1 MLQPLGLAALLA
13 ASLALASCDGGSD
26 DASVERADAAPQT
39 ADSAA
44 LDDCVRTPSQTE
56 GPFYFD
62 TGEFRHDITEGLSGT
77 PLLVSLRLVEVGSC
91 EPVAGAT
98 VDVWHTD
105 VFGRYSG
112 YRDQG
117 VDRADTTG
125 ERFLRGKQVTDADG
139 VAEFE
144 TIYPGWYPTRAV
156 HIHFMAY
163 TDERRLVTSQLYF
176 PDAIS
181 KAVYRT
187 EPYAARGPHR
197 VTNDDDGIFPGDSVG
212 STLIGHVTEHGEGY
226 MVSLTVGVTP

>member
-1 MLQPLGLAALLA
+1 MNMLQSFGLVAVLA
-13 ASLALASCDGGSD
+13 ASLALASCHAGSGD
-26 DASVERADAAPQT
+26 TDPAPRTTGAAAT
-39 ADSAA
+39 V
-44 LDDCVRTPSQTE
+44 DCVRTPSQTA

-62 TGEFRHDITEGLSGT
+62 TGELRRNITEGLDGT
-77 PLLVSLRLVEVGSC
+77 PLLVSLRLVEAGSC

-125 ERFLRGKQVTDADG
+125 QTFLRGKQVTDANG

-156 HIHFMAY
+156 HVHFMAY
-163 TDERRLVTSQLYF
+163 TDQGRLVTSQLYF
-176 PDAIS
+176 PDTVS
-181 KAVYRT
+181 EAVYRT
-187 EPYAARGPHR
+187 GPYAARGPHP
-197 VTNDDDGIFPGDSVG
+197 VTNDDDGIFPGDAAGG
-212 STLIGHVTEHGEGY
+212 SLIGQVTEHGEGY
-226 MVSLTVGVTP
+226 KVSLTVGVTP